1 MTAPLLESTPEQRMT
16 QIAAILAQGALRL
29 KKDTQRIQVSPPEEV
44 RESSQDCLDPGA
56 DPRLSGSPRLGFN
69 AL

>member
-1 MTAPLLESTPEQRMT
+1 MATSLLELTPEQRMT

-29 KKDTQRIQVSPPEEV
+29 KQAAQRNQVSPSEEV

-56 DPRLSGSPRLGFN
+56 DPRLSGSPCPGFN